1 MNKDTLKILDLFS
14 GAGGFSLGFELV
26 KDSRGQKSFHT
37 IVAVDNDKFACQSFR
52 KNFPETEMIEGDIT
66 KISVQNKIIK
76 KCKNKVDIIIGGPP
90 CQSFSTI
97 GPRSGYG
104 VKNARFQKDKR
115 DRLYLDFVKIVREVR
130 PRFIIIENVMGII
143 SKKDGRKTPFVK
155 KIIKSLEKLGYS
167 FEIDGSDEKY
177 QILNS
182 VNFGVPQ
189 RRKRVLIIGNR
200 MGLKNPIIRPTHY
213 DPEYEQPVNELKKGI
228 TLKEAIGDLPRLK
241 AKITLTGIKEQD
253 IEKIE
258 KLNESINSGIGEA
271 DYHIKTIAGNS
282 NFLHFVSSG
291 VLTGKAPDVLRDHVA
306 RSQQITDIQ
315 LFGIMKPG
323 ETAKDFINNGYTE
336 NEKKLIKYDMSSFY
350 DKYRKQKWNA
360 PCTTLFA
367 HLEKDGNR
375 FIHPDSKQAR
385 TLTVREAAR
394 IQSFPDDFI
403 FEGPYN
409 KKYRQTGNAVPPLMA
424 KAVAESFAKF
434 QI

>member
-1 MNKDTLKILDLFS
+1 MRNNTLKILDLFS

-26 KDSRGQKSFHT
+26 KDSRGQKAFHT

-104 VKNARFQKDKR
+104 VNDTRFQKDKR
-115 DRLYLDFVKIVREVR
+115 DRLYLDFVKIVKEVR
-130 PRFIIIENVMGII
+130 PRFIVIENVMGIL

-155 KIIKSLEKLGYS
+155 KIVKSLEKIGYS
-167 FEIDGSDEKY
+167 FKIEGRNEEY

-200 MGLKNPIIRPTHY
+200 IGLKNSIINPTHY
-213 DPEYEQPVNELKKGI
+213 DPEHEQPVKELKKCI

-241 AKITLTGIKEQD
+241 AKITMTGIKKED

-258 KLNESINSGIGEA
+258 KLNESINSGMDEA
-271 DYHIKTIAGNS
+271 DYHIKTIAENS

-336 NEKKLIKYDMSSFY
+336 NEKKLIKYNMSSFY
-350 DKYRKQKWNA
+350 DKYRKQKWNGPA
-360 PCTTLFA
+360 TTLFA

-409 KKYRQTGNAVPPLMA
+409 KKFRQIGNAVPPL
-424 KAVAESFAKF
+424 VAYNIGICLVKMM
-434 QI
+434 